1 MGKGF
6 DWSTLPADPPLNGG
20 RGTPGPAAP
29 DPGECGGT
37 TLAAGVLDG
46 RRLGLAPACG
56 VEEGCGGELAGA
68 AGAAGGFGV
77 GAEPGS
83 DDGEGDGWGEA
94 VAPAQPVT
102 RVAPSLSTVPG
113 LRSALLPAQTR
124 RYPQPAVLTI
134 MSTESVSPGRKTAP
148 EPGTGP
154 TITTG
159 SPLVGPVSTSRSL
172 KAGSP
177 LLTSV
182 PRTEV
187 SRWVYRVALKLAG
200 TSAVLLTV
208 KEYLTVVDG
217 GWAAGAGA

>member
-1 MGKGF
+1 MGNGF
-6 DWSTLPADPPLNGG
+6 DWSTLPADPPLKGG
-20 RGTPGPAAP
+20 RGTPGPAAAE
-29 DPGECGGT
+29 PGECGGAAV
-37 TLAAGVLDG
+37 AAGVLDG
-46 RRLGLAPACG
+46 RGLGLTVACG
-56 VEEGCGGELAGA
+56 VAEGRGDPCAGA

-77 GAEPGS
+77 AAGPESG
-83 DDGEGDGWGEA
+83 DGDGWGEA

-124 RYPQPAVLTI
+124 RYPQPAVFTI
-134 MSTESVSPGRKTAP
+134 MSTASVSPGRKTAP

-154 TITTG
+154 TVTTA

-172 KAGSP
+172 NEGSP

-187 SRWVYRVALKLAG
+187 IRCVYRFALKLAG
-200 TSAVLLTV
+200 TTAVLLTV
-208 KEYLTVVDG
+208 NEYLTVVDG
-217 GWAAGAGA
+217 AWTAGAGA

>member
-1 MGKGF
+1 MGNGF
-6 DWSTLPADPPLNGG
+6 DWSTLPADPPDRGG
-20 RGTPGPAAP
+20 RGTPEPAAAA
-29 DPGECGGT
+29 PGERGGT
-37 TLAAGVLDG
+37 AVAAGVLDERG
-46 RRLGLAPACG
+46 LGLAVACG
-56 VEEGCGGELAGA
+56 VEEGRGDAFAGA

-83 DDGEGDGWGEA
+83 GDGDGWGEA
-94 VAPAQPVT
+94 VAAAQPVT
-102 RVAPSLSTVPG
+102 RVAPSLSTVPW

-134 MSTESVSPGRKTAP
+134 MSTASVSPGRKTAP

-172 KAGSP
+172 KPGSP

-187 SRWVYRVALKLAG
+187 RRWVYRFAVKLAG
-200 TSAVLLTV
+200 TTAVLLTV
-208 KEYLTVVDG
+208 NEYLTVVDG
-217 GWAAGAGA
+217 GWVAGAGA